1 MEAAVWL
8 IVNVNTGV
16 CDVNVGKQETLI
28 SIPGNLGSQA
38 RRGSSITAPF
48 QIDKF
53 LVYMN
58 FNRLLCEMNLLDVQ
72 VVAEFLT
79 VVNAPTFEAHLF
91 QRTKIAL
98 FCTTSSITRFIS
110 QRRNQL
116 PICILKKFTNASFQ
130 KLTIAHE
137 HFMHFFHFSRWTERH
152 CSSAGSRWCAFL
164 IFAFLAR
171 SWTAAL
177 FCLFW
182 PHSSH
187 FHIFAVFAPPSLSL
201 LGSSSIVP
209 FVPHQTG
216 HRRNKCTPTTV
227 GHEMKSESGEMSLR
241 LQNWESW
248 WRVPGTHHRMTVR
261 QRERQRRR
269 DPRFC
274 ETPCPPVTNHQRS
287 SNSITHQHT

>member
-1 MEAAVWL
+1 M
-8 IVNVNTGV
+8 

-53 LVYMN
+53 LVLFLVHMN

-98 FCTTSSITRFIS
+98 FCTISSITRFIS

-116 PICILKKFTNASFQ
+116 PICILKKSTNASFQ

-137 HFMHFFHFSRWTERH
+137 HFMHFFI
-152 CSSAGSRWCAFL
+152 SAAEL
-164 IFAFLAR
+164 NAIVQALAPVD
-171 SWTAAL
+171 AL
-177 FCLFW
+177 
-182 PHSSH
+182 S
-187 FHIFAVFAPPSLSL
+187 
-201 LGSSSIVP
+201 
-209 FVPHQTG
+209 
-216 HRRNKCTPTTV
+216 
-227 GHEMKSESGEMSLR
+227 
-241 LQNWESW
+241 
-248 WRVPGTHHRMTVR
+248 
-261 QRERQRRR
+261 
-269 DPRFC
+269 
-274 ETPCPPVTNHQRS
+274 
-287 SNSITHQHT
+287 

>member
-1 MEAAVWL
+1 M
-8 IVNVNTGV
+8 
-16 CDVNVGKQETLI
+16 
-28 SIPGNLGSQA
+28 
-38 RRGSSITAPF
+38 
-48 QIDKF
+48 
-53 LVYMN
+53 
-58 FNRLLCEMNLLDVQ
+58 
-72 VVAEFLT
+72 
-79 VVNAPTFEAHLF
+79 
-91 QRTKIAL
+91 
-98 FCTTSSITRFIS
+98 
-110 QRRNQL
+110 NQL
-116 PICILKKFTNASFQ
+116 WSPLIPEDKNCLVLHHLIYYQIHQSEKKS
-130 KLTIAHE
+130 IANLYPKEIYQRLVPKVDHRSWALYA
-137 HFMHFFHFSRWTERH
+137 FFHFSRWTERH

-216 HRRNKCTPTTV
+216 HHRNKCTPTAV
-227 GHEMKSESGEMSLR
+227 GHEMKSESWEMSLR

-261 QRERQRRR
+261 QWERQRRR

-287 SNSITHQHT
+287 ANSITHQHT

>member
-1 MEAAVWL
+1 MS
-8 IVNVNTGV
+8 
-16 CDVNVGKQETLI
+16 TL
-28 SIPGNLGSQA
+28 
-38 RRGSSITAPF
+38 
-48 QIDKF
+48 
-53 LVYMN
+53 
-58 FNRLLCEMNLLDVQ
+58 
-72 VVAEFLT
+72 
-79 VVNAPTFEAHLF
+79 
-91 QRTKIAL
+91 
-98 FCTTSSITRFIS
+98 
-110 QRRNQL
+110 
-116 PICILKKFTNASFQ
+116 CI
-130 KLTIAHE
+130 
-137 HFMHFFHFSRWTERH
+137 FHFSRWTERH

-216 HRRNKCTPTTV
+216 HHRNKCTPTAV
-227 GHEMKSESGEMSLR
+227 GHEMKSESWEMSLR

-287 SNSITHQHT
+287 ANSITHQHT